1 MADAAVNVDKL
12 EHDIRTAAITRRM
25 RPSLFFVDY
34 DSLRSGLVSQSQ
46 FFRILW
52 ENMSVKLS
60 DDEQAAL
67 ATKYAAKDGRI
78 DWRRFVDVISL
89 PFDATDVTV
98 DPACQ
103 RVCNSCVL
111 STIT

>member
-1 MADAAVNVDKL
+1 MAAAAAVNVGKL
-12 EHDIRTAAITRRM
+12 EHDIRTTAITRRM
-25 RPSLFFVDY
+25 RPAQFFVDY
-34 DSLRSGLVSQSQ
+34 DPLRSGLVTESQ

-67 ATKYAAKDGRI
+67 AAKYACDDGRI
-78 DWRRFVDVISL
+78 EWRRFVDEISL
-89 PFDATDVTV
+89 PFDAADVTT

-103 RVCNSCVL
+103 RVR
-111 STIT
+111 